1 MTANKSIDGLSTRAA
16 KEAKKTSRPKATS
29 TSSKK
34 SVKKIEVNQKPKLTG
49 DELTEE
55 FVNAPTTDMWD
66 SIKFKD
72 DKPEKT
78 EDFIETKDLEED
90 EESEELEEP
99 REPKRKTHQKAKK
112 VMDIKPTPNEESTPD
127 FLKPVTA
134 FDFDEEE
141 GLVET
146 DDTIAEIK
154 NLSEEE
160 QITKAAEED
169 EGPEMLSK
177 KEAKKKKKEEKR
189 LKKGK
194 KPISKKRRIIS
205 ITALIIVLLLIGG
218 VLWLVFWGND
228 IIAKITGGRGNI
240 LDLFTFT
247 EETYDP
253 LKTDAN
259 GRTNILAFGTGGYDM
274 SGEEGGGV
282 HDGAQLTDSI
292 MLISFNQETG
302 DVAMISL
309 PRDLK
314 GPSTCTATGKINEV
328 YWCNGGGGDA
338 SIAEEEKAASALMDA
353 VGSIL
358 GVDIQY
364 FAHLNWGSLASIVDI
379 LGGITITLDE
389 DISDYYYTKA
399 VYEAGKPYEIN
410 GAEAVGLA
418 RARHGTSGGDFSRGA
433 SQQKIIIGIKDK
445 ILEKKLSLTDIL
457 GLINTLG
464 DNLRTNFSVSELKTI
479 AHMPEVLD
487 FDIMRQ
493 ISLYPDYMTTGE
505 LNGISYVLPKAGVG
519 NYTTIKAYVAK
530 QLSSDPRD
538 YEEPTIAIYN
548 ASDTAGLAAS
558 EKSKLESKGYT
569 ITLVDNAPAGEYK
582 EGITI
587 YSINPEKAGTKK
599 LLEEDY
605 STTTSPK
612 EELPTTITPNYDFII
627 ILNN

>member
-1 MTANKSIDGLSTRAA
+1 MSANKSIDGLSTRAA
-16 KEAKKTSRPKATS
+16 KTNKKALKEAGSPKTTKKP
-29 TSSKK
+29 
-34 SVKKIEVNQKPKLTG
+34 QLTG
-49 DELTEE
+49 EELTEA
-55 FVNAPTTDMWD
+55 FVDSPTTDIWD

-72 DKPEKT
+72 EEEVEEIEEPKKPKSAPKTSKTEVVKKAEPHKKPEK
-78 EDFIETKDLEED
+78 
-90 EESEELEEP
+90 
-99 REPKRKTHQKAKK
+99 A
-112 VMDIKPTPNEESTPD
+112 MDIKPVKKPDDTPD

-134 FDFDEEE
+134 FDFDEKE

-160 QITKAAEED
+160 QVAKETEED

-177 KEAKKKKKEEKR
+177 KEAKRKKKEEKR

-194 KPISKKRRIIS
+194 KPISKKRKVIS
-205 ITALIIVLLLIGG
+205 IIALIIVLLLIGG
-218 VLWLVFWGND
+218 ILWLAIWGND

-240 LDLFTFT
+240 FDLFTFV
-247 EETYDP
+247 EEKYDP

-274 SGEEGGGV
+274 NGEEGGGV

-302 DVAMISL
+302 DVAMVSL

-328 YWCNGGGGDA
+328 YWCNGGGGNA
-338 SIAEEEKAASALMDA
+338 SIAEEEKAATALMDA

-364 FAHLNWGSLASIVDI
+364 FAHLNWGSLAYIVDA

-389 DISDYYYTKA
+389 DISDYYYTGA
-399 VYEAGKPYEIN
+399 VYEAGKPYTIN

-433 SQQKIIIGIKDK
+433 SQQKIIVGIKDK
-445 ILEKKLSLTDIL
+445 IHEKGLSLGDIL

-464 DNLRTNFSVSELKTI
+464 DNLRTNFSVSELKTV
-479 AHMPEVLD
+479 AHLPEILD

-493 ISLYPDYMTTGE
+493 VSLFPDYMTTGE
-505 LNGISYVLPKAGVG
+505 VNGISYVLPKAGVG
-519 NYTTIKAYVAK
+519 NYTTVKAFLAK

-548 ASDTAGLAAS
+548 ASDTAGLAAN
-558 EKSKLESKGYT
+558 EKTKLEGKGYT
-569 ITLVDNAPAGEYK
+569 VSLVDNAPAGEYPS
-582 EGITI
+582 GTTV
-587 YSINPEKAGTKK
+587 YMVNPEKPGTKG
-599 LLEEDY
+599 LLEETY
-605 STTTSPK
+605 GKLVTPK
-612 EELPTTITPNYDFII
+612 EELPATITPNYDFII
-627 ILNN
+627 ILND